1 MFTGLV
7 REVGKV
13 ASFEDGRL
21 VVEAATVAEIGDSI
35 AIDGVCLTVVET
47 SAGSLAFD
55 VVPETLSRVKSFGD
69 RVNVE
74 PALRAGDPLGGHQVQ
89 GHVDGTGTVASVETA
104 ADGVR
109 VRIEAAPELLRYC
122 VEKGSIT
129 VDGVSLT
136 VAAVDETGF
145 EVALIP
151 HTLEVTTL
159 GELDRRRR
167 REPRDRRAGQI
178 CRKAAPRYDAAV
190 TMAAEPRTESPF
202 ATVEEAIEEIREG
215 RFVVVV
221 DDEDREN
228 EGDLTIAAQFA
239 TPEAVNFMVTHAR
252 GLVCLCL
259 TEERCDELG
268 LRQMTDQNET
278 PFGTAFTVTVEAREG
293 VTTGI
298 SAQDRAK
305 TIQVAVDPS
314 SGPRDLVQPGHVF
327 PLRARRGGVLQ
338 RSGQTE
344 AAVDLARLAG
354 LIPAGVVCEIMK
366 DDGTM
371 ARVPDL
377 IGYCAAHELK
387 MITVADLIEYRRRH
401 EKLVERIT
409 SVNLPTAYGK
419 FTAVAFRET
428 LTGKHHVALVKGDV
442 AGEQDVLVRVHSEC
456 LTGDVFHS
464 LRCDCGEQ
472 LELALRRIEQ
482 EGKGVVLYLSQEG
495 RGIGLLSK
503 LKAYELQE
511 QGLDT
516 VEANLRLG
524 FAADQREY
532 GIGSQ
537 ILADLGLSTIRVL
550 TNNPKKISGISGFGL
565 EVVAQEPIE
574 VAPNDENRRYLEA
587 KREKLGHTLHHQDL
601 RFDPELYDGAEA

>member
-1 MFTGLV
+1 MT
-7 REVGKV
+7 
-13 ASFEDGRL
+13 AD
-21 VVEAATVAEIGDSI
+21 
-35 AIDGVCLTVVET
+35 
-47 SAGSLAFD
+47 
-55 VVPETLSRVKSFGD
+55 
-69 RVNVE
+69 
-74 PALRAGDPLGGHQVQ
+74 LR
-89 GHVDGTGTVASVETA
+89 TA
-104 ADGVR
+104 
-109 VRIEAAPELLRYC
+109 
-122 VEKGSIT
+122 
-129 VDGVSLT
+129 
-136 VAAVDETGF
+136 
-145 EVALIP
+145 
-151 HTLEVTTL
+151 
-159 GELDRRRR
+159 
-167 REPRDRRAGQI
+167 
-178 CRKAAPRYDAAV
+178 
-190 TMAAEPRTESPF
+190 SPF
-202 ATVEEAIEEIREG
+202 ATVEEAIEEIRSG

-298 SAQDRAK
+298 SAQDRSR
-305 TIQVAVDPS
+305 TIQVAVDPTS
-314 SGPRDLVQPGHVF
+314 RPHDLVQPGHIF

-354 LIPAGVVCEIMK
+354 LNPAGVVCEIMK

-377 IGYCAAHELK
+377 VEYCALHGLK

-401 EKLVERIT
+401 EELVERVT
-409 SVNLPTAYGK
+409 SIRMPTTHGD
-419 FTAVAFRET
+419 FTVVAFRET
-428 LTGKHHVALVKGDV
+428 LTGKHHLALVKGEVDG
-442 AGEQDVLVRVHSEC
+442 AEDVLVRVHSEC

-472 LELALRRIEQ
+472 LELALARIEQ
-482 EGKGVVLYLSQEG
+482 EGKGVLLYLAQEG
-495 RGIGLLSK
+495 RGIGLLNK

-550 TNNPKKISGISGFGL
+550 TNNPKKISGIAGFGL
-565 EVVAQEPIE
+565 QVVEQVPIE
-574 VAPNDENRRYLEA
+574 VEPNAENERYLQT
-587 KREKLGHTLHHQDL
+587 KRTKLGHTLHHQDM
-601 RFDPELYDGAEA
+601 RFDVEEETT